1 MRAWEVRRP
10 GPIDSN
16 PLVRTERVA
25 PRPGPGELLVRVS
38 VCGVCRTD
46 LHVAEGDLRPR
57 RPRVVPG
64 HEVVGL
70 VEELGE
76 SCTRF
81 EVGDRVGIAWLRR
94 TCGRCRFCTRGD
106 ENLCVDPLFT
116 GWDEDGGYADYTT
129 IDQDYAYAIPEG
141 FGDQQ
146 AAPLLCAG
154 IIGYR
159 AYRQTRLPPKGRLGV
174 YGFGGSAHIAS
185 QVALHEGA
193 RVHVMTRSRR
203 AQELAKEIGAT
214 SVGDPAARPPE
225 LLDAVIL
232 FAPAGE
238 LVPVALSALDRGGT
252 LAIAGI
258 HLSGIPSL
266 DYQQELFYER
276 KITSVTA
283 NTREDGREFLEIA
296 ERVPIRV
303 STMCYGMERAD
314 EALKDLAH
322 GRVRGAA
329 VLLNEG

>member
-16 PLVRTERVA
+16 PLAWSERAA
-25 PRPGPGELLVRVS
+25 PRPGPGELLVKVS

-64 HEVVGL
+64 HEVVGR

-76 SCTRF
+76 SCSRF
-81 EVGDRVGIAWLRR
+81 EVGDRVGIPWLRH
-94 TCGRCRFCTRGD
+94 TCGHCTFCTRSD

-116 GWDEDGGYADYTT
+116 GWDEDGGYADYAT
-129 IDQDYAYAIPEG
+129 IDHNYAYAIPET
-141 FGDQQ
+141 FADQQ

-159 AYRQTRLPPKGRLGV
+159 AYRQARLPPKGTLGV

-185 QVALHEGA
+185 QVALYEGA

-203 AQELAKEIGAT
+203 AQELAEEIGAT
-214 SVGDPAARPPE
+214 SVGDPAGRPPE
-225 LLDAVIL
+225 PLDAAIL

-258 HLSGIPSL
+258 HLSRIPGL
-266 DYQQELFYER
+266 DYEKQLFYER

-283 NTREDGREFLEIA
+283 NTRQDGREFLEMA
-296 ERVPIRV
+296 ERVPIQV
-303 STMCYGMERAD
+303 STVCYGMDRAD
-314 EALKDLAH
+314 EALRDLAH

-329 VLLNEG
+329 VLLNEA